1 MIVQDPLASTDFDDN
16 NSDPEPNLKDS
27 SNRWVGSIDNPY
39 IGAHTVLLWHIK
51 QAKSPYLHSPNSDK
65 S

>member
-27 SNRWVGSIDNPY
+27 SNR
-39 IGAHTVLLWHIK
+39 
-51 QAKSPYLHSPNSDK
+51 
-65 S
+65 